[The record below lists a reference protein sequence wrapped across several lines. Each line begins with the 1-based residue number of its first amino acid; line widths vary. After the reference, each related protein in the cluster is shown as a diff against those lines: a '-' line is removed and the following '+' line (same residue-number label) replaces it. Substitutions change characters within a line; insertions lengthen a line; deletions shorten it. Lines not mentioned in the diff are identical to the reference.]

1 MRKRRK
7 PSSGRRPSPHE
18 SRASY
23 TAHGAA
29 RLHAALRA
37 MTEEAGSA
45 RSNLSG
51 FLTGEFLHEHG
62 EETPLLTGDAAFQPH
77 ISSMGNA
84 SGYGAVRPAPSV
96 PMDDASQHVWPEMC
110 TLAKFTVP
118 ICATHLL
125 ELSLSVVS
133 VLSLGH
139 LGTVELA
146 SASLAGITANV
157 TGFSVIS
164 GLVSALDTLLPASY
178 TRQPH
183 LMGLWTQRVGLMVFV
198 VLPLIFVLWLNA
210 ERGLILLGQDPDI
223 AYNARQFLMVLSFG
237 LPGVA
242 IFELCRRFLQAQGM
256 MHAPTVVLIIVSPL
270 NAVANFFLVWGPE
283 RYRIGFLGAP
293 MASALS
299 MWLMAALCAVQ
310 CAVACRDTWGGFSRD
325 VWDPAALRTCVSLGS
340 AGLISLASE
349 WWAWEIVGL
358 VTAALGTR
366 ALASQSVLLVLSSV
380 TYQIPFAAAVAAS
393 VRVGNLLGAMHAS
406 SARTASYAAVVL
418 SVVVGVFNSSVVFG
432 TRNYLGYLFSS
443 DKDVVR
449 MVASVLPIMA
459 LFQCADCVS
468 GIVGGIL
475 RGCGRQSLS
484 AMINVT
490 AYYVIGLPVSLLL
503 AFGPWHLGLA
513 GLWWGL
519 TTALAYSTVLS
530 LWYVYNMDWDSVMQ
544 KVHRTMRASVM

>member
-1 MRKRRK
+1 
-7 PSSGRRPSPHE
+7 
-18 SRASY
+18 
-23 TAHGAA
+23 
-29 RLHAALRA
+29 

-183 LMGLWTQRVGLMVFV
+183 LMGLWTQRVGLMVFA

-283 RYRIGFLGAP
+283 RY
-293 MASALS
+293 
-299 MWLMAALCAVQ
+299 
-310 CAVACRDTWGGFSRD
+310 
-325 VWDPAALRTCVSLGS
+325 
-340 AGLISLASE
+340 
-349 WWAWEIVGL
+349 
-358 VTAALGTR
+358 
-366 ALASQSVLLVLSSV
+366 
-380 TYQIPFAAAVAAS
+380 
-393 VRVGNLLGAMHAS
+393 
-406 SARTASYAAVVL
+406 
-418 SVVVGVFNSSVVFG
+418 
-432 TRNYLGYLFSS
+432 
-443 DKDVVR
+443 
-449 MVASVLPIMA
+449 
-459 LFQCADCVS
+459 
-468 GIVGGIL
+468 
-475 RGCGRQSLS
+475 
-484 AMINVT
+484 
-490 AYYVIGLPVSLLL
+490 
-503 AFGPWHLGLA
+503 
-513 GLWWGL
+513 
-519 TTALAYSTVLS
+519 LS
-530 LWYVYNMDWDSVMQ
+530 LI
-544 KVHRTMRASVM
+544 HI